1 MLEKIVSTRKISE
14 HKLHTKKNFSIK
26 HFSKCDQIRSFLWIW
41 SPLLKKF
48 LCSYT
53 WNSKIF
59 VESSEGNIFIQEYN
73 DVMAINGSDFNE
85 NRFQV
90 QLETLQEYCTNLDGN
105 IWIRSITDTLQNLK
119 VQSHLSEVFKL
130 TKLILVLP
138 ATSVISKR
146 IFILLQL
153 IKNYLRPTM

>member
-1 MLEKIVSTRKISE
+1 
-14 HKLHTKKNFSIK
+14 
-26 HFSKCDQIRSFLWIW
+26 
-41 SPLLKKF
+41 
-48 LCSYT
+48 
-53 WNSKIF
+53 
-59 VESSEGNIFIQEYN
+59 
-73 DVMAINGSDFNE
+73 MAIYSSDFNE

-105 IWIRSITDTLQNLK
+105 IWIRSISDTLQNLK
-119 VQSHLSEVFKL
+119 VQSHLSEVFKF

-153 IKNYLRPTM
+153 TKNYLRSTM